1 MNIQLKRYIYDN
13 DECTRWQYLFEK
25 RKLKV
30 LEIYET
36 KKNEGKTTHS
46 SALKQ
51 RSLVFFFFI
60 DTFVSFLFFSYAN
73 TIKSEYSHIL
83 FVRFLCCIYS
93 HIKRLDHQ

>member
-36 KKNEGKTTHS
+36 KKKRGK
-46 SALKQ
+46 
-51 RSLVFFFFI
+51 
-60 DTFVSFLFFSYAN
+60 N
-73 TIKSEYSHIL
+73 YS
-83 FVRFLCCIYS
+83 
-93 HIKRLDHQ
+93 